1 MLFERTREKVSH
13 KKLSVYDDIQLFRE
27 KEERKREMTTTTSA
41 SSSRSPSSFSRFR
54 SRSASSSV
62 FFFLFFFSLLSVKI
76 DRIEGAIHQ
85 YEDAYFFSVSDAFI
99 YRGGREG
106 LFASKE
112 DYYSFA
118 GREDWGVVAP
128 AGLANGKSYIRFNKV
143 AFRRSLDAVAD
154 AASAAEEE
162 EEGKNGGNEN
172 NNGGSEENSLVQA
185 VVFEVN
191 DRDRV
196 GFVTEDG
203 GRRYC
208 CDEELAKTSGCA
220 PGRVI
225 VRPKVEMQ
233 EQIDPETNEKK
244 MVEVENVDW
253 PWVTDAYFE
262 GADQLESRT
271 VDDAVS
277 IEETGMYYLWFVIC
291 DPKLAGTTV
300 NGQTAWKN
308 PSGYLPGMMAANLP
322 FYLFLSLAYLALG
335 ICWAINCA
343 IKWKYLM
350 QIHHSMTFVVSLG
363 MIETCVWYYD
373 YSNFNT
379 TGFRPYF
386 VTIFAVVVSAA
397 RKAVSRA
404 LVLVVSMGYGV
415 VRPTLGGFAPKVL
428 ALAGAYFVASATLD
442 VVANVGAIDD
452 LTSGARVFLVLPV
465 AALDGAF
472 ILWIFTSLSKTLAQL
487 QQRRQ
492 MAKLSL
498 YRYFTNALAL
508 SVVLSFVW
516 VVYEMWFKV
525 TDAFNEKWEADW
537 ITAAFWHVLNFA
549 LTAVIC
555 FLWRP
560 MEPEKF
566 VGNKSGSVDANDSF
580 WSEEEMSAMDTEVA
594 AAGGASAHHELGG
607 DSDDE
612 EGGGAGKM
620 E

>member
-1 MLFERTREKVSH
+1 M
-13 KKLSVYDDIQLFRE
+13 
-27 KEERKREMTTTTSA
+27 SA
-41 SSSRSPSSFSRFR
+41 AKSSLV
-54 SRSASSSV
+54 A
-62 FFFLFFFSLLSVKI
+62 SLLLLFWGCPFFDLPRI
-76 DRIEGAIHQ
+76 DAAIHT
-85 YEDAYFFSVSDAFI
+85 YEDSYFFSVNNAFI

-106 LFASKE
+106 LFKSSN
-112 DYYSFA
+112 DDNYNDFSS
-118 GREDWGVVAP
+118 DWGVKRP

-143 AFRRSLDAVAD
+143 AFRRSLENV
-154 AASAAEEE
+154 SEEE
-162 EEGKNGGNEN
+162 EEEEENTTTNNNNNNNDDEN
-172 NNGGSEENSLVQA
+172 NNYSGLVQA

-191 DRDRV
+191 DRDLV
-196 GFVTEDG
+196 GYVTEDG

-208 CDEELAKTSGCA
+208 CDEALAKTSGCS

-225 VRPKVEMQ
+225 VRPKKEMQ
-233 EQIDPETNEKK
+233 EQIDEETKEKK

-262 GADQLESRT
+262 GKNELESRT

-335 ICWAINCA
+335 ICWAVNCA
-343 IKWKYLM
+343 VKWKYLM

-404 LVLVVSMGYGV
+404 LVLVASMGYGV

-428 ALAGAYFVASATLD
+428 ALSGAYFIASATLD

-549 LTAVIC
+549 LTVVIC

-580 WSEEEMSAMDTEVA
+580 WTEEEMSAVDNELA
-594 AAGGASAHHELGG
+594 EAAGHHELGG
-607 DSDDE
+607 DSDDDE
-612 EGGGAGKM
+612 EGGGGGGGGKM

>member
-1 MLFERTREKVSH
+1 M
-13 KKLSVYDDIQLFRE
+13 
-27 KEERKREMTTTTSA
+27 A
-41 SSSRSPSSFSRFR
+41 SSFKMKRSIKSII
-54 SRSASSSV
+54 A
-62 FFFLFFFSLLSVKI
+62 FFCPFFFSLLLSLDLVPRI
-76 DRIEGAIHQ
+76 DAAIHA
-85 YEDAYFFSVSDAFI
+85 YEDSYFFSVNDAFI

-106 LFASKE
+106 LFKSSE
-112 DYYSFA
+112 DDDTYDFS
-118 GREDWGVVAP
+118 DWGVKRP

-143 AFRRSLDAVAD
+143 AFRRSLEDV
-154 AASAAEEE
+154 SEQEEE
-162 EEGKNGGNEN
+162 DENTTNNNEN
-172 NNGGSEENSLVQA
+172 NNNYSGVVQA

-191 DRDRV
+191 DRDLV
-196 GFVTEDG
+196 GYVTEDG

-208 CDEELAKTSGCA
+208 CDEALAKTSGCS

-225 VRPKVEMQ
+225 VRPKKEMQ
-233 EQIDPETNEKK
+233 EQIDEDTKEKK
-244 MVEVENVDW
+244 LVEVENVDW

-262 GADQLESRT
+262 GKNELESRT

-335 ICWAINCA
+335 ICWAVNCA
-343 IKWKYLM
+343 VKWKYLM

-404 LVLVVSMGYGV
+404 LVLVASMGYGV

-428 ALAGAYFVASATLD
+428 ALSGAYFIASATLD

-580 WSEEEMSAMDTEVA
+580 WTEEEMSAVDNELA
-594 AAGGASAHHELGG
+594 EAAGHHELGG
-607 DSDDE
+607 DSDDDE
-612 EGGGAGKM
+612 EGGGGGGGGGGKM

>member
-1 MLFERTREKVSH
+1 M
-13 KKLSVYDDIQLFRE
+13 
-27 KEERKREMTTTTSA
+27 KEEKKKTTKTTKKKSGGGG
-41 SSSRSPSSFSRFR
+41 RRRRPPPLFFVVVSFSFSAFFCDVDRFFYCVR
-54 SRSASSSV
+54 
-62 FFFLFFFSLLSVKI
+62 
-76 DRIEGAIHQ
+76 GAIHR
-85 YEDAYFFSVSDAFI
+85 YEDAYFFSVGDAFI

-112 DYYSFA
+112 EYY
-118 GREDWGVVAP
+118 GDDWGVVAP
-128 AGLANGKSYIRFNKV
+128 GGLANGKSYIRFNKV
-143 AFRRSLDAVAD
+143 AFRRSLDSIVENDDVDNDD
-154 AASAAEEE
+154 ALGRRGENEGDQEKKEEDEEE
-162 EEGKNGGNEN
+162 NAV
-172 NNGGSEENSLVQA
+172 VQA

-196 GFVTEDG
+196 GYVTEDG

-208 CDEELAKTSGCA
+208 CDEALAKTSGCS

-225 VRPKVEMQ
+225 VRPKTELVE
-233 EQIDPETNEKK
+233 EIDPETKKKK

-335 ICWAINCA
+335 ICWAINYA
-343 IKWKYLM
+343 VKWKYLM
-350 QIHHSMTFVVSLG
+350 QIHHAMTFVVSLG

-386 VTIFAVVVSAA
+386 VTIFAVIVSAA
-397 RKAVSRA
+397 RKSVSRA

-428 ALAGAYFVASATLD
+428 ALSGAYFIASATLD

-580 WSEEEMSAMDTEVA
+580 WMEEEMIAVDNELA
-594 AAGGASAHHELGG
+594 ASSSSGHHELGE
-607 DSDDE
+607 DSDDDD
-612 EGGGAGKM
+612 GGAGKM

>member
-1 MLFERTREKVSH
+1 MVFFFFV
-13 KKLSVYDDIQLFRE
+13 V
-27 KEERKREMTTTTSA
+27 A
-41 SSSRSPSSFSRFR
+41 SSSSFFYDD
-54 SRSASSSV
+54 
-62 FFFLFFFSLLSVKI
+62 KM
-76 DRIEGAIHQ
+76 DRIGFFYCVRGAIHR
-85 YEDAYFFSVSDAFI
+85 YEDAYFFSVGDAFI

-112 DYYSFA
+112 EYY
-118 GREDWGVVAP
+118 GDDWGVVAP
-128 AGLANGKSYIRFNKV
+128 GLANGKSYIRFNKV
-143 AFRRSLDAVAD
+143 AFRRSLDSIENDDD
-154 AASAAEEE
+154 ALGKKGRGENEEDQE
-162 EEGKNGGNEN
+162 KKED
-172 NNGGSEENSLVQA
+172 EENAVVQA

-196 GFVTEDG
+196 GYVTEDG

-208 CDEELAKTSGCA
+208 CDEALAKTSGCS

-225 VRPKVEMQ
+225 VRPKTELVE
-233 EQIDPETNEKK
+233 EIDPETKKKK

-335 ICWAINCA
+335 ICWAINYA
-343 IKWKYLM
+343 VKWKYLM
-350 QIHHSMTFVVSLG
+350 QIHHAMTFVVSLG

-386 VTIFAVVVSAA
+386 VTIFAVIVSAA
-397 RKAVSRA
+397 RKSVSRA

-428 ALAGAYFVASATLD
+428 ALSGAYFIASATLD

-580 WSEEEMSAMDTEVA
+580 WMEEEMIAVDNELA
-594 AAGGASAHHELGG
+594 ASSSSGHHELGE
-607 DSDDE
+607 DSDDDD
-612 EGGGAGKM
+612 GGAGKM

>member
-1 MLFERTREKVSH
+1 L
-13 KKLSVYDDIQLFRE
+13 
-27 KEERKREMTTTTSA
+27 
-41 SSSRSPSSFSRFR
+41 
-54 SRSASSSV
+54 
-62 FFFLFFFSLLSVKI
+62 FFLLSFVKI

-154 AASAAEEE
+154 AAATAAEEE
-162 EEGKNGGNEN
+162 EENGGNEN

-428 ALAGAYFVASATLD
+428 ALSGAYFVASATLD

-580 WSEEEMSAMDTEVA
+580 WSEEEMSAMDNEVA